1 MKVWI
6 DVLTPKQAL
15 FFEPLY
21 RMLELKGNDVLVTT
35 RVYREAEQALKLKKI
50 PFSVIGNHG
59 GGTSF
64 GKLLASAQRITKLAN
79 LVERWKP
86 TVAVSFS
93 SVEASRVA
101 FGLGIPHVAANDSP
115 HSWMVARLTVP
126 LSAYLCC
133 PWIIKP
139 SVWKNFGG
147 PMKKVVPY
155 RALDPV
161 AWLKRHRPNKNVLSQ
176 LGLRRKPPIVLL
188 RTEEAFAS
196 YLIGKAS
203 DREPVIVPIISQ
215 ILKKKIDC
223 QIVISTR
230 YGMQAPV
237 IRERFGKQVTV
248 IDRIVDATSLLSQS
262 AAFVG
267 SGGTMTVEAALL
279 GIPSISCFP
288 GPKPKYIQYLERQQV
303 VETLRSSR
311 KIASQIQDILENPRK
326 FEKRR
331 ARGKKLLA
339 RMEDPVAKILST
351 IQLAGKLAN
360 P

>member
-15 FFEPLY
+15 FFEPLC
-21 RMLELKGNDVLVTT
+21 RMLESKGSDVLVTT
-35 RVYREAEQALKLKKI
+35 RVYREAEQALRLKKI
-50 PFSVIGNHG
+50 PFSVVGSHG
-59 GGTSF
+59 GGTPF
-64 GKLLASAQRITKLAN
+64 GKLLASAQRIERLAN
-79 LVERWKP
+79 LIERWKP
-86 TVAVSFS
+86 RVAVSFS

-115 HSWMVARLTVP
+115 HSWMVAKLTVP

-139 SVWKNFGG
+139 SVWKKFGG
-147 PMKKVVPY
+147 PIQKVVPY
-155 RALDPV
+155 KALDPA
-161 AWLKRHRPNKNVLSQ
+161 AWLKRHRPNKNVPSQ
-176 LGLRRKPPIVLL
+176 LGLRRNRPIVVL

-196 YLIGKAS
+196 YLMGKAS
-203 DREPVIVPIISQ
+203 DRDPVIVPIISE
-215 ILKKKIDC
+215 ILRKEIDC

-237 IRERFGKQVTV
+237 IRERFGDQVTV

-279 GIPSISCFP
+279 GIPSITCFP
-288 GPKPKYIQYLERQQV
+288 GTNPK
-303 VETLRSSR
+303 
-311 KIASQIQDILENPRK
+311 
-326 FEKRR
+326 
-331 ARGKKLLA
+331 
-339 RMEDPVAKILST
+339 
-351 IQLAGKLAN
+351 
-360 P
+360 